1 MTSNSKTDIAHTAT
15 PDARRNTQ
23 TYPFG
28 VGGGADA
35 HKHAGNAEVGKRH
48 VETGHVLKVAR
59 VVAEHRHV
67 AALKLLEGG
76 RDRVLAS
83 PMRWRWNLQPEKW
96 TASGKGVTSSKTR
109 AGGPVI
115 TSLSHHQ
122 PPGKPT
128 RVHPHRQQP
137 ATNHN
142 NHNNN
147 PERQPPTTTPMTTRI
162 KPHRPPY
169 LGHDKVPVGV
179 LEPDLGAGRRQVR
192 KPPLTPHAGRRGIRT
207 ASPAPGNRRPHEVAL
222 PPRT

>member
-1 MTSNSKTDIAHTAT
+1 MAPEPAAGEMDREREGSHLN
-15 PDARRNTQ
+15 Q
-23 TYPFG
+23 TERG
-28 VGGGADA
+28 
-35 HKHAGNAEVGKRH
+35 
-48 VETGHVLKVAR
+48 
-59 VVAEHRHV
+59 
-67 AALKLLEGG
+67 
-76 RDRVLAS
+76 
-83 PMRWRWNLQPEKW
+83 
-96 TASGKGVTSSKTR
+96 
-109 AGGPVI
+109 GGPVI
-115 TSLSHHQ
+115 TPLSHQQ

-147 PERQPPTTTPMTTRI
+147 PKRQPPTTTPMTTRI

-207 ASPAPGNRRPHEVAL
+207 ASPAPCHRRPHEVSL
-222 PPRT
+222 PEHMNLRVGNESQKSPPFCAFSAAACPLQPVLPQISIPPSLYPTNKTANAPRTHDPIRTFSGGDPKTSA